1 MNNGNSLEIDMV
13 TEESQVRSRRK
24 PSKNGDLGTSD
35 GASIRIGRQYIPSD
49 TLQLGYGSEAPR
61 ESLSR
66 KMFGS
71 FQFSRGPSLPR
82 GRAPIDLLTTTLCFA
97 AVHLSYLGSLDLT
110 SQRTVA
116 LLSSIAFMMLS
127 LSASG
132 IYSGK
137 RMRSLSG
144 ELVIVLVCWLCS
156 FAAVGLFAFLTKT
169 AEDVSRVWL
178 TTSMGISLISLAAL
192 RVMGCFGFVAGS
204 NAKNRNIVVCG
215 DASSIRPLMRSF
227 YKLPNS
233 RIRIA
238 KVFEFSTHG
247 AGGEPD
253 SRSLES
259 SADQIV
265 SFVESQRQ
273 IGDVIEQVWIALPTN
288 QSRVVEEL
296 SEALFNSSVD
306 VCVVPDL
313 YTERLLNGE
322 ATNFGD
328 TKIVNISEISLPP
341 AADRFKRVF
350 DIVVAS
356 AALLVLSVPMAVIA
370 ILVKTETSGPALFRQ
385 KRYGVDGRE
394 IEVLKFRSM
403 WVHSDSLVRQA
414 TKNDSR
420 VTRIG
425 KMLRSTSL
433 DELPQLF
440 NVLRGNMSLVGPR
453 PHAVAHNEIWRNQI
467 EGYMLRH
474 KVRPG
479 ITGLA
484 QVNGWRGETDTAFK
498 MQQRVKFDLEYIQN
512 WSPWL
517 DVRIMFFTVVKGLRN
532 KNAY

>member
-1 MNNGNSLEIDMV
+1 MNSENSLKFDAVAEESEVLSRSTSRENGNARALDDVSA
-13 TEESQVRSRRK
+13 
-24 PSKNGDLGTSD
+24 GC
-35 GASIRIGRQYIPSD
+35 GRQYVPSD
-49 TLQLGYGSEAPR
+49 TLQLDYGFESSR
-61 ESLSR
+61 ESISRKLFGNFNFSHGPGLSR
-66 KMFGS
+66 
-71 FQFSRGPSLPR
+71 SR
-82 GRAPIDLLTTTLCFA
+82 ATIDLMTTILCFA

-116 LLSSIAFMMLS
+116 FFSSVVFMMLS

-137 RMRSLSG
+137 RMRSLTG
-144 ELVIVLVCWLCS
+144 ELGVVFVCWMCS

-178 TTSMGISLISLAAL
+178 TTSMVFSLASLAGL
-192 RVMGCFGFVAGS
+192 RVMGCLGFTAGS
-204 NAKNRNIVVCG
+204 NAKAETVVVCG
-215 DASSIRPLMRSF
+215 DAPSIRSVMRSF
-227 YKLPNS
+227 YKLPCP
-233 RIRIA
+233 RVRIA
-238 KVFEFSTHG
+238 KVFEFSAHRSSKT
-247 AGGEPD
+247 PD
-253 SRSLES
+253 SDLARNLAE
-259 SADQIV
+259 QIV
-265 SFVESQRQ
+265 KFVESRRRT
-273 IGDVIEQVWIALPTN
+273 GDVIGQVWIALPANRTEI
-288 QSRVVEEL
+288 VEEL
-296 SEALFNSSVD
+296 SEALVNSSVD

-322 ATNFGD
+322 TTSFGD
-328 TKIVNISEISLPP
+328 TRIVNISEVSLSP

-356 AALLVLSVPMAVIA
+356 AALLVLAVPMAIIA
-370 ILVKTETSGPALFRQ
+370 ALVRAETSGPALFRQ

-403 WVHSDSLVRQA
+403 WVHSDSQVRQA
-414 TKNDSR
+414 TRNDAR

-425 KMLRSTSL
+425 KVLRSTSL

-453 PHAVAHNEIWRNQI
+453 PHAVAHNEVWRNQI
-467 EGYMLRH
+467 KGYMLRH

-479 ITGLA
+479 ITGWA

-532 KNAY
+532 ENAY